1 MQFSQ
6 SLKQNSQFRRLYR
19 QGKTAADR
27 NLALYCR
34 KNRLGVNRLGY
45 TVSGKLGKAVV
56 RNRVRRRLRECYRL
70 NESAFCPGWDI
81 VVVAR
86 HRAVDAS
93 FHELEASLLSL
104 SDKLGLTRKEPA

>member
-27 NLALYCR
+27 YLALYCR
-34 KNRLGVNRLGY
+34 KNRLACNRLGY
-45 TVSGKLGKAVV
+45 TVSGKLGHAVV
-56 RNRVRRRLRECYRL
+56 RNRVRRRLRECYRIH
-70 NESAFCPGWDI
+70 ESAFSPGWDI

-86 HRAVDAS
+86 HRAVDAAYS
-93 FHELEASLLSL
+93 DLEASFLAL
-104 SDKLGLTRKEPA
+104 SDKLGLLRKDPA